1 MNAAAT
7 DPSAASAADADT
19 PVESAAGITADTA
32 AGTRVADASRP
43 RVTVV
48 LLSYQQKPLLRA
60 ALDSALAQV
69 TDFPFEVLVCDDAS
83 TDGTPEL
90 LREYA
95 ARHSEAMRLVL
106 HERNLG
112 AYENYVDAHNRARGD
127 YVAHLDGDDLFLP
140 GKLQRQVDFMDA
152 HPEVSVSWHAMR
164 LVDDDE
170 RELGTI
176 DMRREVF
183 PDGRIVLEDALELGS
198 VGVHSAMLYRREART
213 TFRPDVDPIDWY
225 YAVEYLAHGE
235 GFQLPETLG
244 VYRRL
249 EGVSMSN
256 APDTMRRMRRE
267 YARMVSSHARRFPQH
282 RRRLFTLSLLFFASD
297 VYARSANAR
306 FTLGPLMRTVSLP
319 SPRRFSR
326 AYRRFR
332 AMSRAF
338 RGVAG
343 P

>member
-1 MNAAAT
+1 MSVPEPVSPRTGAGAAL
-7 DPSAASAADADT
+7 ADAR
-19 PVESAAGITADTA
+19 PVP
-32 AGTRVADASRP
+32 P
-43 RVTVV
+43 RVTVAV
-48 LLSYQQKPLLRA
+48 VSYQQKELLRA

-83 TDGTPEL
+83 TDGTREM

-95 ARHSEAMRLVL
+95 ARHPHGLRIVL

-112 AYENYVDAHNRARGD
+112 AYRNYVDLHNRARGE

-164 LVDDDE
+164 LVDHDE

-213 TFRPDVDPIDWY
+213 TFSPDVDPIDWY

-235 GFQLPETLG
+235 GYQLPETLG

-249 EGVSMSN
+249 EGISLSN
-256 APDTMRRMRRE
+256 TPHTLKRTRYEYSHMVAAHAVRFPHHRRE
-267 YARMVSSHARRFPQH
+267 
-282 RRRLFTLSLLFFASD
+282 LFTLCLLFLASD

-306 FTLGPLMRTVSLP
+306 FTLRPLLRTVSLP
-319 SPRRFSR
+319 SPRRLAR

-332 AMSRAF
+332 ALSRAF
-338 RGVAG
+338 RGIAPG
-343 P
+343 